1 MLVTLFINISSLFI
15 QELSNF
21 ADTVSCMSE
30 SVGQTFR
37 SAEEVS
43 FPLSPLL
50 LMKNSFYDTVSSGSP
65 CYNDLFLSHFQ
76 AKDYCWQFTDGY
88 GTLGLLE
95 ALKVSFS
102 NDSFHDFDISY
113 VPNQRTFSQ
122 FFLLLK

>member
-1 MLVTLFINISSLFI
+1 MVVTLFTNISSLFI

-50 LMKNSFYDTVSSGSP
+50 SMKNSFYDIVSSGSP
-65 CYNDLFLSHFQ
+65 CYNDFFIFVTFYRLR
-76 AKDYCWQFTDGY
+76 TIVGN
-88 GTLGLLE
+88 LLMVTE
-95 ALKVSFS
+95 HWVYWKL
-102 NDSFHDFDISY
+102 
-113 VPNQRTFSQ
+113 
-122 FFLLLK
+122 